1 MDQIQIPTPPPFP
14 CNHCG
19 RNLMAGDD
27 LQYAI
32 YLYGIFFLQGKSDGF
47 IGTTCPSCVKTTCGR
62 FDKNGFDYIVAA
74 CQIFVFQGYPHP
86 DSLRYFSPFTSSPEN
101 FPDSYKYVTEFASEV
116 HDNVEDIEITEQ
128 KILIEYDKDESDLYH
143 TYVFGLGRCMVPY
156 FYILWLSINQIEEL
170 LKAENSGLL
179 SILPRYIYKS
189 DTIEDIDKFCWIYRC
204 RENYFTNIE
213 KHFQRYSNCE
223 IIENNKNDIGYDFH
237 SILINQPNPWL
248 FSNQQGEKS
257 YLAWRKNRP
266 SFGLVQFYSS
276 DEKVM
281 DDFDLGMFNQK
292 QIQALRDNF
301 SKEYAQLFLSEK
313 SDLFINDYI
322 SIIRNAN
329 WSFLDIWNLKN
340 EYMNQYYKSVH
351 VGISNEK
358 KYAFYENGG
367 TWTVVFDGKPITGLD
382 SPGFIFIYFLIKNK
396 DVEKTHW
403 ELLAFESSITKKSIW
418 YGLDVD
424 EELLKDEDAVP
435 CSINENDEYS
445 DSSEKNKKTK
455 NIKYSDNL
463 NVSEHISTSQF
474 FYSGRKEYL
483 KNDYDKLKNRNSM
496 AIKRALDQLKSK
508 AFLGASKHVI
518 DAEKH
523 FRSSIKG
530 HCSNKI
536 VYIPNDESIN
546 WFL

>member
-47 IGTTCPSCVKTTCGR
+47 IGTTCPSCVKTTCSR

-170 LKAENSGLL
+170 LKSENSGLL

-266 SFGLVQFYSS
+266 SFGLVQCHGS

-281 DDFDLGMFNQK
+281 DDFDLGMFSQK
-292 QIQALRDNF
+292 QIQTLRDNF
-301 SKEYAQLFLSEK
+301 SKDYAQLFLAEK

-351 VGISNEK
+351 VGISSEK

-367 TWTVVFDGKPITGLD
+367 TWTIIFDGKPITGLKGLGFKLIHFLLSNENKYFTQWGLLCHEGNNEHEYGENLENEFRFQENINISDNYETSKFID
-382 SPGFIFIYFLIKNK
+382 SNGKVEYLDGCGGNLK
-396 DVEKTHW
+396 DRNGNAISRAILQIANRDKRNEITHFT
-403 ELLAFESSITKKSIW
+403 LAAAHLKKSIK
-418 YGLDVD
+418 G
-424 EELLKDEDAVP
+424 
-435 CSINENDEYS
+435 SHSNEVAYISS
-445 DSSEKNKKTK
+445 DK
-455 NIKYSDNL
+455 NI
-463 NVSEHISTSQF
+463 
-474 FYSGRKEYL
+474 RWYL
-483 KNDYDKLKNRNSM
+483 
-496 AIKRALDQLKSK
+496 
-508 AFLGASKHVI
+508 
-518 DAEKH
+518 
-523 FRSSIKG
+523 
-530 HCSNKI
+530 
-536 VYIPNDESIN
+536 
-546 WFL
+546 

>member
-62 FDKNGFDYIVAA
+62 FDKNAFDYIVSA
-74 CQIFVFQGYPHP
+74 CQAFVFQGNPHP
-86 DSLRYFSPFTSSPEN
+86 NSLRYFSPFASSPEN
-101 FPDSYKYVTEFASEV
+101 FPDSYKYVTKFASEV
-116 HDNVEDIEITEQ
+116 HDNVEDIKITEQ
-128 KILIEYDKDESDLYH
+128 QMLLEDDKDESDLYH
-143 TYVFGLGRCMVPY
+143 TYVYGLGRCMVPY

-170 LKAENSGLL
+170 LNSKNSGLL
-179 SILPRYIYKS
+179 SILPRYVYKS
-189 DTIEDIDKFCWIYRC
+189 DILENIDKFCWIYRY
-204 RENYFTNIE
+204 REKYFIDAE
-213 KHFQRYSNCE
+213 KHFQHYSSYE
-223 IIENNKNDIGYDFH
+223 MIENNKNHIGYDFH

-248 FSNQQGEKS
+248 SSNQQGKKS
-257 YLAWRKNRP
+257 YLAWEKNRP
-266 SFGLVQFYSS
+266 FFGLAHGYDS

-281 DDFDLGMFNQK
+281 DDFDPGMFSQK
-292 QIQALRDNF
+292 QIQTLKDNF
-301 SKEYAQLFLSEK
+301 SKDFSQLFLDEK
-313 SDLFINDYI
+313 SDSFINDYI
-322 SIIRNAN
+322 SKISKEN
-329 WSFLDIWNLKN
+329 WSFLDIWKLNN
-340 EYMNQYYKSVH
+340 EYITQYYKSVH
-351 VGISNEK
+351 VGISNER

-367 TWTVVFDGKPITGLD
+367 TWTIVFDGKPITGLD

-396 DVEKTHW
+396 DVQKTHW

-424 EELLKDEDAVP
+424 EELLKDDDAVS
-435 CSINENDEYS
+435 CSSNEYDEYS
-445 DSSEKNKKTK
+445 DSSDKNKKTGD
-455 NIKYSDNL
+455 IKYNDNL
-463 NVSEHISTSQF
+463 NVSEQISKTQF
-474 FYSGRKEYL
+474 FGSGRKEYL
-483 KNDYDKLKNRNSM
+483 KNEYDKLKNRNYM

-508 AFLGASKHVI
+508 AFLGTSKHVV

-536 VYIPNDESIN
+536 VYIPNNESIN